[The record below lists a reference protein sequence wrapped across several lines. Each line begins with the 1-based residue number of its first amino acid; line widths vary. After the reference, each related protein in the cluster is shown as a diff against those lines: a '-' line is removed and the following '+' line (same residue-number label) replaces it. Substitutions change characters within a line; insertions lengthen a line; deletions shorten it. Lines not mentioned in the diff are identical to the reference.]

1 MNCFPSCEVSLPKTG
16 KAFINS
22 KLDICKSPTVLTLSI
37 NSDGKRSV
45 SSFVAGNQQEY
56 RTIGNEYWP
65 LQLQV
70 KFRNA
75 ADGGYYADA
84 CIQTVRTGNTT
95 CFMSGFIDGSVDS
108 GCGNHRAHNNNGFP
122 IIILCVILATCLL
135 MVSVAVIAMFHR
147 LYTSHKSKDT
157 RKPSYCNRKV
167 SNGSYPTFF
176 DPSFNNPCNKYP
188 HDERL
193 AVIDEVD
200 ERDNDCISVAS
211 TGFDSGHVR
220 SVSEDEWTRHTDL
233 STDTRIVQIP
243 PLSSTTPGEN
253 RRQSQ
258 PLVHA
263 FSPTLNTFKPRHS
276 LPFVQ
281 NSFYV

>member
-1 MNCFPSCEVSLPKTG
+1 MNCFPGCEVSLPKIG
-16 KAFINS
+16 KSLITS

-37 NSDGKRSV
+37 TTDGKRSV
-45 SSFVAGNQQEY
+45 SPFVAGNQQEY

-70 KFRNA
+70 KFRNSIE
-75 ADGGYYADA
+75 GGYYADA

-95 CFMSGFIDGSVDS
+95 CFMSGFIDNSVVDS
-108 GCGNHRAHNNNGFP
+108 GCGNHRAHNNGFP

-147 LYTSHKSKDT
+147 LYVSHKSKDN
-157 RKPSYCNRKV
+157 RKPSYCSRKT
-167 SNGSYPTFF
+167 SNGNYPTFF
-176 DPSFNNPCNKYP
+176 DPGFNACSKYP

-200 ERDNDCISVAS
+200 EKDNDCISIAS

-233 STDTRIVQIP
+233 STDTRIAAPYQPMPTI
-243 PLSSTTPGEN
+243 SPGEYH

-258 PLVHA
+258 PLVNT
-263 FSPTLNTFKPRHS
+263 FPQTLESFKPRYS

-281 NSFYV
+281 NSS